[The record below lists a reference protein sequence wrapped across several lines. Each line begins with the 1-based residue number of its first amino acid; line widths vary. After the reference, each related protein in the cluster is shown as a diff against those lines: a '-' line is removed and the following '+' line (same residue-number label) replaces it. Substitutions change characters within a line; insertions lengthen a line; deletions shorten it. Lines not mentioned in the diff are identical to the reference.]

1 MPSWCPP
8 DSLQRSGTASPQAAH
23 FSLPPGSESSVAP
36 LRLLSP
42 REPLRWVRAGAPIK
56 GGFFIPHELKKRAV
70 HRMSLFFGARGGT
83 ASPQAAHFSLPPG
96 SESSVA
102 PLRLLSP
109 REPLRWVR
117 AGAPIKGGFF
127 IPHELKKR
135 AVHRM
140 SLFFGA
146 RGGTASPQ
154 AVHHSLPPG
163 GERSVAP
170 LWLLSPREPL
180 RWIRAGAPIKAD
192 SSHPHRPKKDRLLPV
207 FLFGA
212 RGGT

>member
-1 MPSWCPP
+1 MPPASVIAFYYSQERSQCQMPSWCPP

-42 REPLRWVRAGAPIK
+42 REPLRWVRTGAPVK
-56 GGFFIPHELKKRAV
+56 GGFF
-70 HRMSLFFGARGGT
+70 T
-83 ASPQAAHFSLPPG
+83 
-96 SESSVA
+96 
-102 PLRLLSP
+102 
-109 REPLRWVR
+109 
-117 AGAPIKGGFF
+117 
-127 IPHELKKR
+127 PHELKKR

-154 AVHHSLPPG
+154 AVHPSLPPG
-163 GERSVAP
+163 SESSVAP

-180 RWIRAGAPIKAD
+180 RWICAGAPIKGGFFTPPQAKKRQAFACLSFWCARRD
-192 SSHPHRPKKDRLLPV
+192 LNPHVRK
-207 FLFGA
+207 GH
-212 RGGT
+212 

>member
-56 GGFFIPHELKKRAV
+56 GGFFTPHELKKRAV
-70 HRMSLFFGARGGT
+70 HRMSLFFCARGGT
-83 ASPQAAHFSLPPG
+83 ASPQAVHPSLPPG
-96 SESSVA
+96 GESSVA
-102 PLRLLSP
+102 PLWLLSP
-109 REPLRWVR
+109 REPLRWIR

-127 IPHELKKR
+127 TPHELKKR

-140 SLFFGA
+140 SLFFCA

-154 AVHHSLPPG
+154 AVHPSLPPG
-163 GERSVAP
+163 GESSVAP

>member
-56 GGFFIPHELKKRAV
+56 GGFFTPHELKKRAV

-83 ASPQAAHFSLPPG
+83 
-96 SESSVA
+96 V
-102 PLRLLSP
+102 
-109 REPLRWVR
+109 
-117 AGAPIKGGFF
+117 
-127 IPHELKKR
+127 
-135 AVHRM
+135 
-140 SLFFGA
+140 
-146 RGGTASPQ
+146 SPQ
-154 AVHHSLPPG
+154 AVHPSLPPG
-163 GERSVAP
+163 GESSVAP

-207 FLFGA
+207 FLFGPWGCEEA
-212 RGGT
+212 AFLRGPRADPTERFAWGKEPQRSERAFADRQ